1 MRIASYSLKFFVH
14 YSMPITLGLLSQADF
29 RSTAD
34 RQNVTSQAKPADVSP
49 ISSDSTDPIKP
60 ESSGNSAEIPSNDA
74 NSSTVSSSA
83 LPSESKSESTS
94 SSVTEPPKIAET
106 PADQTSSSSSPTAEN
121 PVESIDPPSQN
132 PSDSILPEAGAAA
145 VSTTLTDQTTS
156 ASPTT
161 TDLAPMTSSSEPS
174 ASSESTAKVAHS
186 EESSKPPEVISNQ
199 ALPENPIA
207 TGIGSDAP
215 VDSQVPKAEPKP
227 ESQASSE
234 ATSSTPTSSTVPTS
248 VSQSTS
254 VAETVNVE
262 ENAAKSS
269 EEVASV
275 SALAVSA
282 EAVPGKPDH
291 SALPV
296 GYESAQIQTPM
307 ESPPM
312 VNSSSETKVESPSGL
327 TTSVVE
333 RASPIPET
341 NPTHATSPEVSAP
354 PASEPPKADL
364 KEVQATSTQ
373 SSETNAAPAVS
384 PSAGVA
390 DIVMPA
396 GFALANEGE
405 TWQDVSRRVIGDD
418 RWADLLW
425 KENRDLHH
433 GQFETKP
440 LVGRLI
446 RVPRVKSED
455 GINTPASE
463 VAIKSN

>member
-1 MRIASYSLKFFVH
+1 MRIASYTLKLFVH

-34 RQNVTSQAKPADVSP
+34 RQNLTSQAKPADVAP
-49 ISSDSTDPIKP
+49 ISSDSTDPIKSVSP
-60 ESSGNSAEIPSNDA
+60 GSSTEVPSTEVTSSNGSSSGSNPE
-74 NSSTVSSSA
+74 T
-83 LPSESKSESTS
+83 KSEPTS
-94 SSVTEPPKIAET
+94 SDTTEPPKIAET
-106 PADQTSSSSSPTAEN
+106 PSDQTSSSPSPTTEK
-121 PVESIDPPSQN
+121 PLESTGQPTEK
-132 PSDSILPEAGAAA
+132 PSDNLLPEAIAAA
-145 VSTTLTDQTTS
+145 SAVATT
-156 ASPTT
+156 A
-161 TDLAPMTSSSEPS
+161 TDLAPMASASETVVSSETSAKMINSEQSQILPQLTDSQTLTPMDSQIPKVENKSGSDSSSSS
-174 ASSESTAKVAHS
+174 A
-186 EESSKPPEVISNQ
+186 
-199 ALPENPIA
+199 
-207 TGIGSDAP
+207 
-215 VDSQVPKAEPKP
+215 VDS
-227 ESQASSE
+227 
-234 ATSSTPTSSTVPTS
+234 TSA
-248 VSQSTS
+248 SQSTP
-254 VAETVNVE
+254 VAELVKVDETT
-262 ENAAKSS
+262 AKSS
-269 EEVASV
+269 EAVASV

-282 EAVPGKPDH
+282 EAVPVKPDH

-312 VNSSSETKVESPSGL
+312 VNSSIESKVDSPAGL

-333 RASPIPET
+333 KSSPIPET
-341 NPTHATSPEVSAP
+341 NPAHVTSPETSAP
-354 PASEPPKADL
+354 VASESPKADI

-373 SSETNAAPAVS
+373 SSETNPAPIVS

-390 DIVMPA
+390 DIAMPA

-433 GQFETKP
+433 GQFETRP

-446 RVPRVKSED
+446 RVPKVKRSD
-455 GINTPASE
+455 GINPPASE

>member
-14 YSMPITLGLLSQADF
+14 YSMPITLALLSQADF

-34 RQNVTSQAKPADVSP
+34 RQNRQVIPADTSP
-49 ISSDSTDPIKP
+49 ISSESTDPIKSVSP
-60 ESSGNSAEIPSNDA
+60 GSSTEVPSTEVTSSNGSSSGSNPE
-74 NSSTVSSSA
+74 T
-83 LPSESKSESTS
+83 KSEPTS
-94 SSVTEPPKIAET
+94 SDTTEPPKIAET
-106 PADQTSSSSSPTAEN
+106 PSDQTSSSPSPTTEK
-121 PVESIDPPSQN
+121 PLESTGQPTEK
-132 PSDSILPEAGAAA
+132 PSDNLLPEAIAAA
-145 VSTTLTDQTTS
+145 SAVATT
-156 ASPTT
+156 A
-161 TDLAPMTSSSEPS
+161 TDLAPMASASETVVSSETSAKMINSEQSQILPQLTDSQTLTPMDSQIPKVENKSGSDSSSSS
-174 ASSESTAKVAHS
+174 A
-186 EESSKPPEVISNQ
+186 
-199 ALPENPIA
+199 
-207 TGIGSDAP
+207 
-215 VDSQVPKAEPKP
+215 VDS
-227 ESQASSE
+227 
-234 ATSSTPTSSTVPTS
+234 TSA
-248 VSQSTS
+248 SQSTP
-254 VAETVNVE
+254 VAELVKVDETT
-262 ENAAKSS
+262 AKSS
-269 EEVASV
+269 EAVASV

-282 EAVPGKPDH
+282 EAVPVKPDH

-312 VNSSSETKVESPSGL
+312 VNSSIESKVDSPAGL

-333 RASPIPET
+333 KSSPIPET
-341 NPTHATSPEVSAP
+341 NPAHVTSPETSAP
-354 PASEPPKADL
+354 VASESPKADI

-373 SSETNAAPAVS
+373 SSETNPAPIVS

-390 DIVMPA
+390 DIAMPA

-433 GQFETKP
+433 GQFETRP

-446 RVPRVKSED
+446 RVPKVKRSD
-455 GINTPASE
+455 GINPPASE